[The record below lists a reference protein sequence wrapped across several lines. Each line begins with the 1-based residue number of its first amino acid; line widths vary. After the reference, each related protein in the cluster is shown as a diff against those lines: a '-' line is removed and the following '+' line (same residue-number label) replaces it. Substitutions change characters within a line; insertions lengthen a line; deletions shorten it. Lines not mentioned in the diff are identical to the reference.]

1 MHKRER
7 SHRPEVVGF
16 TCSSFDLLH
25 PGHILMLKDCK
36 RHCGYLIVG
45 LQVDPSIDR
54 PVTKNKPIQTLEE
67 RFLMI
72 DSIKYVDEVRL
83 YYSERDLLKL
93 IHNIKPDIRIVG
105 SDWKEMEGGEITG
118 YDAAP
123 IHFHKRNHNHSTTNL
138 RKRVVENQN
147 PTINAPEVHDSVKI
161 INPVNLYGCSVGE
174 GSFIGPFVEIQNDV
188 KIGNNTR
195 ISSHSFVCSSVEI
208 GDNCFIAH
216 SVMFVNDNFTEER
229 DDWVERKTKVG
240 NNVRIGSNA
249 TILPVN
255 IGNNVVIGAGA
266 VVTKDVP
273 DDSVIKGNPAK

>member
-1 MHKRER
+1 MPKKKR

-54 PVTKNKPIQTLEE
+54 PATKNKPIQTLEE

-83 YYSERDLLKL
+83 YHTERDLIQLL
-93 IHNIKPDIRIVG
+93 INIKPDIRIVG
-105 SDWKEMEGGEITG
+105 SDWKEKEGEITFHE
-118 YDAAP
+118 ASP
-123 IHFHKRNHNHSTTNL
+123 IHFHNRNHDYSTTNL

-147 PTINAPEVHDSVKI
+147 PTINALEVHDSVKI
-161 INPVNLYGCSVGE
+161 INPVNLYGCEIGKD
-174 GSFIGPFVEIQNDV
+174 SFVGPFVEIQNNV

-216 SVMFVNDNFTEER
+216 GVIFVNDNFTEDRE
-229 DDWVERKTKVG
+229 DWIERKTKVG

-255 IGNNVVIGAGA
+255 IGNNVIIGAGA

-273 DDSVIKGNPAK
+273 DNSIIKGNPAK